1 MPGFRRTTDFP
12 LFDTHAHYNDHKF
25 DEGGETEGRDSVL
38 EDLFS
43 QNIRHIVNAGTNP
56 ETNLESIALAEKY
69 PGMYAAVGIHPEDI
83 NPEDDIETVM
93 GELERQLSHPKVV
106 ALGEI
111 GLDYHW
117 DTVPKD
123 TQKVWLRRQLA
134 LAEKTGMPVIIHD
147 REAHGDIM
155 DILHD
160 FPRVTG
166 VFHSFSASAEIAR
179 TAAGTSHSPAS

>member
-1 MPGFRRTTDFP
+1 
-12 LFDTHAHYNDHKF
+12 
-25 DEGGETEGRDSVL
+25 
-38 EDLFS
+38 
-43 QNIRHIVNAGTNP
+43 
-56 ETNLESIALAEKY
+56 
-69 PGMYAAVGIHPEDI
+69 
-83 NPEDDIETVM
+83 M

-179 TAAGTSHSPAS
+179 QLVNRGWYISFSGVITFRNASRLAEIVPTVPLDRVMIETDCPYPRAGAVQGEDKSFRSDGIHRAQSGGTVRARTGGVLPQGI